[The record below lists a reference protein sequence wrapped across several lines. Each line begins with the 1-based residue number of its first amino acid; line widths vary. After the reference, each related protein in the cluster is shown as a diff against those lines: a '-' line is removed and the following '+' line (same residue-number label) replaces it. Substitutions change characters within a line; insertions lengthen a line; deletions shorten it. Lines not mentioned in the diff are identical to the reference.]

1 MAGRRHA
8 PAEIDSKL
16 QRADEL
22 AAEGK
27 TQREIIHA
35 LNVSLMTLHR
45 WRRSRLSLPGMQR
58 KGRDADQPV
67 SSRLRIMQT
76 PTQSRLDEL
85 KLENERLRRLVTDL
99 LLEKINLEDQLRSK
113 V

>member
-8 PAEIDSKL
+8 PAEIISKL
-16 QRADEL
+16 RRADEL

-27 TQREIIHA
+27 NQREITHA

-45 WRRSRLSLPGMQR
+45 WRRNRQSPAGMER
-58 KGRDADQPV
+58 KGRDAVQQDLSQLLAP
-67 SSRLRIMQT
+67 
-76 PTQSRLDEL
+76 PQSRIEEL
-85 KLENERLRRLVTDL
+85 KVENERLRRLVTDL
-99 LLEKINLEDQLRSK
+99 LLEKIKLEEQLRSL